1 MTLPPGWVKFGNHYI
16 NLNLV
21 PRIDFDPVNQVAVLH
36 YQENQCDTTAT
47 PGRRRENLQTLLNV
61 SSVDVTPVVVA
72 P

>member
-1 MTLPPGWVKFGNHYI
+1 MTLPPGWVKFGNHYV

-47 PGRRRENLQTLLNV
+47 PTAVTNLQTLLNV
-61 SSVDVTPVVVA
+61 SSIDVTTTTVTS
-72 P
+72 

>member
-1 MTLPPGWVKFGNHYI
+1 MSLPAGWVKFGNHYV

-36 YQENQCDTTAT
+36 YQENQCDTTAIST
-47 PGRRRENLQTLLNV
+47 TVANLQTLLNAN
-61 SSVDVTPVVVA
+61 SVDVTPTTFA